1 MTDISEIKD
10 TQESLEEQTEHLETL
25 RNQQVSGAPKTR
37 DFSSEKV
44 EKAERIEKISQDQLY
59 NLLVS
64 RELSFQEIIND
75 LIASEQLDPWDIDIS
90 LLSQRYVEKIRQL
103 EEASFFISSKVL
115 LAAAILLR
123 IKSEILLEEYIKS
136 IDEILFGKPDEK
148 KKKDENIDLD
158 LENTELFP
166 KTPLPRFKKVTL
178 QELVSALDRAMITE
192 QRRIR
197 KEISMKGIKE
207 RFDVLMPK
215 RTINIGEKI
224 KEVYDKIIGFFG
236 KINAEKMTYTQ
247 LVGNS
252 KEEKLAAF
260 LPILHLD
267 NQSKINLEQMNHFE
281 EIYISLQ
288 KKDISEI
295 Q

>member
-1 MTDISEIKD
+1 MVDMSEIKD
-10 TQESLEEQTEHLETL
+10 LQDGIEEPAEQ
-25 RNQQVSGAPKTR
+25 R
-37 DFSSEKV
+37 EKKV
-44 EKAERIEKISQDQLY
+44 EKISQDQLY
-59 NLLVS
+59 NLLIS
-64 RELSFQEIIND
+64 RELSWQEIIND

-90 LLSQRYVEKIRQL
+90 LLSQRYVEKIRAL
-103 EEASFFISSKVL
+103 EEASFFISSKIL

-123 IKSEILLEEYIKS
+123 MKSEILLEDHIKS
-136 IDEILFGKPDEK
+136 IDEILFGKPEEK
-148 KKKDENIDLD
+148 QKKEEDINLD
-158 LENTELFP
+158 MENTELFP

-192 QRRIR
+192 QRRIK
-197 KEISMKGIKE
+197 KEISMRGIKE

-215 RTINIGEKI
+215 RTINIREKI
-224 KEVYDKIIGFFG
+224 KEVYDKILGFFS
-236 KINAEKMTYTQ
+236 KIGIEKMTYTQ

-267 NQSKINLEQMNHFE
+267 NQSKIDLEQLKHFE

-288 KKDISEI
+288 KKTISEP

>member
-1 MTDISEIKD
+1 MVDMSEIKD
-10 TQESLEEQTEHLETL
+10 LQNGIEEPAEQLKTL

-37 DFSSEKV
+37 EFSSEK
-44 EKAERIEKISQDQLY
+44 IEKISQDQLY
-59 NLLVS
+59 NLLIS
-64 RELSFQEIIND
+64 RELSWQEIIND

-103 EEASFFISSKVL
+103 EEASFFISSKIL

-123 IKSEILLEEYIKS
+123 IKSEILLEEYIRS
-136 IDEILFGKPDEK
+136 IDEILFGKPEEK
-148 KKKDENIDLD
+148 QKKEENINLD

-197 KEISMKGIKE
+197 KEISMRGIKE

-215 RTINIGEKI
+215 RTIKIREKI
-224 KEVYDKIIGFFG
+224 KEVYDKILGFFSKLG
-236 KINAEKMTYTQ
+236 AEKMTYTQ

-252 KEEKLAAF
+252 REEKLAAF

-267 NQSKINLEQMNHFE
+267 NQSKINLEQMKHFE

-288 KKDISEI
+288 NKDISDI